1 MNFLNQ
7 DDTICALS
15 TSAGMGAI
23 ALIRLSGKNAL
34 PITEKI
40 FSKSLQDKATHT
52 AHFGRIKQGDQL
64 IDEVVVTLF
73 KNPGSFTGEDIVEI
87 ACHGSVYIQEQILEL
102 LIESG
107 ARMAG
112 PGEFSLRAFMNSK
125 MDLSQTEA
133 IADLISANSKAA
145 HKVAMHQMRG
155 GFSKEI
161 GELREGLLNFASLVE
176 LELDFSEEDVEFADR
191 QQLQE
196 LVQQVKTKVAA
207 LLQSF
212 KLGNVIKNGVPV
224 AIVGSP
230 NAGKSTLLNTL
241 LNEEK
246 AIVSDIAGTTRD
258 VIEDTIILN
267 GVEFRFID
275 TAGIRETKDTIEN
288 LGIERAYD
296 QIRKAAVILLMLDLS
311 EVPQEYVLKQIEQ
324 FSHNTNNEDQ
334 TLIPIFNKMDEVD
347 LADFN
352 ELEGKGIFLSAKNK
366 LNIDELVNQLG
377 ATVGD
382 YGKEDQT
389 IVTNARHFD
398 ILKKCETSL
407 VKVEEGL
414 EMQIPG
420 DLLAMDIRETLHH
433 LGEITG
439 QITTDDLL
447 GNIFANFCI
456 GK

>member
-1 MNFLNQ
+1 MQFLNQ
-7 DDTICALS
+7 TDTICALS
-15 TSAGMGAI
+15 SAPGMGAI
-23 ALIRLSGKNAL
+23 ALIRLSGKDAMS
-34 PITEKI
+34 IVESI
-40 FSKSLQDKATHT
+40 FTKSLASQKTHT
-52 AHFGRIKQGDQL
+52 AHFGRIHKDDNI
-64 IDEVVVTLF
+64 IDEVVVTLY

-102 LIESG
+102 LIQKG

-112 PGEFSLRAFMNSK
+112 PGEFSLRTFMNGK

-133 IADLISANSKAA
+133 IADLISSTSKAA

-155 GFSKEI
+155 GFSSEI
-161 GELREGLLNFASLVE
+161 NELREGLISFASLVE
-176 LELDFSEEDVEFADR
+176 LELDFSQEDVEFADR
-191 QQLQE
+191 QQLRE
-196 LVQQVKTKVAA
+196 LVEQVNAKVSS
-207 LLQSF
+207 LLHSY

-230 NAGKSTLLNTL
+230 NAGKSTLLNAL

-258 VIEDTIILN
+258 VIEDTIVLN

-275 TAGIRETKDTIEN
+275 TAGIRETEDIIEN
-288 LGIERAYD
+288 LGIKRAYD
-296 QIRKAAVILLMLDLS
+296 QIKKAAIILLLIDLTEMS
-311 EVPQEYVLKQIEQ
+311 EDFVLQQIATFEKSVNLEEQ
-324 FSHNTNNEDQ
+324 DF
-334 TLIPIFNKMDEVD
+334 IPIFNKVDQVD
-347 LADFN
+347 LKQYQKLT
-352 ELEGKGIFLSAKNK
+352 EKGLFISAKTKDN
-366 LNIDELVNQLG
+366 LEDLVNRLA
-377 ATVGD
+377 ATVGNVHE
-382 YGKEDQT
+382 GDQT
-389 IVTNARHFD
+389 IVTNARHYE
-398 ILKKCETSL
+398 ILLKCKESL

-414 EMQIPG
+414 EMEIPG
-420 DLLAMDIRETLHH
+420 DLLAMDIRETLYH

>member
-34 PITEKI
+34 SITEKI
-40 FSKSLQDKATHT
+40 FSKTLEDKPTHT

-102 LIESG
+102 LILRG

-161 GELREGLLNFASLVE
+161 GELREGLLSFASLVE

-196 LVQQVKTKVAA
+196 LVKQVKQKVGV
-207 LLQSF
+207 LLHSF

-267 GVEFRFID
+267 GIEFRFID

-296 QIRKAAVILLMLDLS
+296 QIRKAAVILLMIDLT
-311 EVPQEYVLKQIEQ
+311 ETPEKYVLKAIEQ

-347 LADFN
+347 LVEFKS
-352 ELEGKGIFLSAKNK
+352 LEGKGIFISAKAK
-366 LNIDELVNQLG
+366 INIDTLVERLG
-377 ATVGD
+377 ATAGD
-382 YGKEDQT
+382 YGTEDQT

-398 ILKKCETSL
+398 ILKKCELSL

-414 EMQIPG
+414 ELQIPG

-447 GNIFANFCI
+447 GNIFSNFCI

>member
-64 IDEVVVTLF
+64 IAEVVVTLF

-207 LLQSF
+207 LLKSF

-296 QIRKAAVILLMLDLS
+296 QIRKAAVILLILDLS

-334 TLIPIFNKMDEVD
+334 TLIPIFNKMDEVN
-347 LADFN
+347 LADVN
-352 ELEGKGIFLSAKNK
+352 ELEGKGIGIAAKNK

>member
-23 ALIRLSGKNAL
+23 ALIRLSGKDAL
-34 PITEKI
+34 SITEKI
-40 FSKSLQDKATHT
+40 FSKTLQDKATHT
-52 AHFGRIKQGDQL
+52 AHFGRIKDGNQL

-102 LIESG
+102 LILNG

-112 PGEFSLRAFMNSK
+112 PGEFSLRAFMNAK

-161 GELREGLLNFASLVE
+161 GELREGLLSFASLVE

-191 QQLQE
+191 KQLQE
-196 LVQQVKTKVAA
+196 LVQHVKQKVSA
-207 LLQSF
+207 LLHSF

-267 GVEFRFID
+267 GIEFRFID

-288 LGIERAYD
+288 LGIERAYA
-296 QIRKAAVILLMLDLS
+296 QIRKAAVILLMIDLV
-311 EVPQEYVLKQIEQ
+311 ETPEKYVLKQIEQ

-334 TLIPIFNKMDEVD
+334 TLIPIFNKMDEVN
-347 LADFN
+347 LADFKG
-352 ELEGKGIFLSAKNK
+352 LVDKGIFISAKSK
-366 LNIDELVNQLG
+366 INIDKLVAKLG

-398 ILKKCETSL
+398 ILKKCELSL

-414 EMQIPG
+414 ESQIPG

>member
-23 ALIRLSGKNAL
+23 ALIRLSGKDAIG
-34 PITEKI
+34 ITEKI
-40 FSKSLQDKATHT
+40 FSKSLTDKTTHT
-52 AHFGRIKQGDQL
+52 AHFGYLKDGGEL

-73 KNPGSFTGEDIVEI
+73 KNPASFTGQDIVEI
-87 ACHGSVYIQEQILEL
+87 ACHGSVYIQERILNV
-102 LIESG
+102 LIENG

-112 PGEFSLRAFMNSK
+112 PGEFSMRAFMNGK

-133 IADLISANSKAA
+133 VADLISSSSAAA

-161 GELREGLLNFASLVE
+161 NELREGLLTFASLVE

-191 QQLQE
+191 AQLQN
-196 LVQQVKTKVAA
+196 LVQEVKLKVSS
-207 LLQSF
+207 LLASF

-230 NAGKSTLLNTL
+230 NAGKSTLLNAL

-267 GVEFRFID
+267 GIQFRFID
-275 TAGIRETKDTIEN
+275 TAGIRETTDRIEN

-296 QIRKAAVILLMLDLS
+296 QIRKAAVILLLIDLK
-311 EVPQEYVLKQIEQ
+311 ETPEKYVLQQIEK
-324 FSHNTNNEDQ
+324 FKNNTNNEDQ
-334 TLIPIFNKMDEVD
+334 VLIPVFNKVDEID
-347 LADFN
+347 LKDYAD
-352 ELEGKGIFLSAKNK
+352 LEGKGVFISAKKRLNLDILVTK
-366 LNIDELVNQLG
+366 LSKSI
-377 ATVGD
+377 GD
-382 YGKEDQT
+382 FRTEDQT
-389 IVTNARHFD
+389 IVTNVRHFE
-398 ILKKCETSL
+398 ILKKCQLSL
-407 VKVEEGL
+407 IKVEEGL
-414 EMQIPG
+414 TNQIPG

-439 QITTDDLL
+439 AISTDDLL

>member
-1 MNFLNQ
+1 MQFLNQ
-7 DDTICALS
+7 TDTICALS
-15 TSAGMGAI
+15 SAPGMGAI
-23 ALIRLSGKNAL
+23 ALIRLSGKDAMS
-34 PITEKI
+34 IVESI
-40 FSKSLQDKATHT
+40 FTKSLASQKTHT
-52 AHFGRIKQGDQL
+52 AHFGRIHKDDNI
-64 IDEVVVTLF
+64 IDEVVVTLY

-87 ACHGSVYIQEQILEL
+87 ACHGSVYIQEQILKL
-102 LIESG
+102 LIQKG

-112 PGEFSLRAFMNSK
+112 PGEFSLRAFMNGK

-133 IADLISANSKAA
+133 IADLISSTSKAA

-155 GFSKEI
+155 GFSSEI
-161 GELREGLLNFASLVE
+161 NELREGLISFASLVE
-176 LELDFSEEDVEFADR
+176 LELDFSQEDVEFADR
-191 QQLQE
+191 QQLRE
-196 LVQQVKTKVAA
+196 LVEQVNAKVSS
-207 LLQSF
+207 LLHSY

-230 NAGKSTLLNTL
+230 NAGKSTLLNAL

-258 VIEDTIILN
+258 VIEDTIVLN

-275 TAGIRETKDTIEN
+275 TAGIRETEDIIEN
-288 LGIERAYD
+288 LGIKRAYD
-296 QIRKAAVILLMLDLS
+296 QIKKAAIILLLIDLTEMS
-311 EVPQEYVLKQIEQ
+311 EDFVLQQIATFEKSVNLEEQ
-324 FSHNTNNEDQ
+324 DF
-334 TLIPIFNKMDEVD
+334 IPIFNKVDQVD
-347 LADFN
+347 LKQYQKLT
-352 ELEGKGIFLSAKNK
+352 EKGLFISAKTKDN
-366 LNIDELVNQLG
+366 LEDLVNRLA
-377 ATVGD
+377 ATVGNVHE
-382 YGKEDQT
+382 GDQT
-389 IVTNARHFD
+389 IVTNARHYE
-398 ILKKCETSL
+398 ILLKCKESL

-414 EMQIPG
+414 EMEIPG

>member
-1 MNFLNQ
+1 MQFLNQ
-7 DDTICALS
+7 TDTICALS
-15 TSAGMGAI
+15 SAPGMGAI
-23 ALIRLSGKNAL
+23 ALIRLSGKDAMS
-34 PITEKI
+34 IVESI
-40 FSKSLQDKATHT
+40 FTKSLASQKTHT
-52 AHFGRIKQGDQL
+52 AHFGRIHKDDNI
-64 IDEVVVTLF
+64 IDEVVVTLY

-102 LIESG
+102 LIQKG

-112 PGEFSLRAFMNSK
+112 PGEFSLRTFMNGK

-133 IADLISANSKAA
+133 IADLISSTSKAA

-155 GFSKEI
+155 GFSSEI
-161 GELREGLLNFASLVE
+161 NELREGLISFASLVE
-176 LELDFSEEDVEFADR
+176 LELDFSQEDVEFADR
-191 QQLQE
+191 QQLRE
-196 LVQQVKTKVAA
+196 LVEQVNAKVSS
-207 LLQSF
+207 LLNSY

-230 NAGKSTLLNTL
+230 NAGKSTLLNAL

-258 VIEDTIILN
+258 VIEDTIVLN

-275 TAGIRETKDTIEN
+275 TAGIRETEDIIEN
-288 LGIERAYD
+288 LGIKRAYD
-296 QIRKAAVILLMLDLS
+296 QIKKAAIILLLIDLTEMS
-311 EVPQEYVLKQIEQ
+311 EDFVLQQIATFEKSVNLEEQ
-324 FSHNTNNEDQ
+324 DF
-334 TLIPIFNKMDEVD
+334 IPIFNKVDQVD
-347 LADFN
+347 LKQYQKLT
-352 ELEGKGIFLSAKNK
+352 EKGLFISAKTKDN
-366 LNIDELVNQLG
+366 LEDLVNRLA
-377 ATVGD
+377 ATVGNVHE
-382 YGKEDQT
+382 GDQT
-389 IVTNARHFD
+389 IVTNARHYE
-398 ILKKCETSL
+398 ILLKCKESL

-414 EMQIPG
+414 EMEIPG
-420 DLLAMDIRETLHH
+420 DLLAMDIRETLYH